1 MHIMYFTE
9 RPYRE
14 VPEDEV
20 IKNRSF
26 FGVPNSFFDREVG
39 SRLYNEYL
47 DEAVYAEEM
56 GFDGVM
62 LNEHH
67 GTPFCM
73 GAVMNVEA
81 AILARITKKV
91 RIVLLGNPLPI
102 VKKSAPHGGGTGG
115 DRSYLEGPAGSRM
128 GPRRRQRTDLQ
139 QRQPGLQSRV
149 FQRGARPRDRGMD
162 ASGAVSLGRQAFHLS
177 LRQPVGAAVSEAAP
191 ADMDSRRDQR
201 RDRGLVRAASL
212 SIHRAG
218 HRAAI
223 DRRVVESVRRHRDA
237 GRLSWPGSENFGYL
251 QQIHRRRDRGRRR
264 RSWAR
269 PRCSAAAPRTSR
281 VPNGLCRRATTPRR
295 QRGVSRGR
303 PPTTAFS
310 ASLSEKLKERC
321 GDDQCTGEDTRGKL
335 RRGEV
340 SIEEAKRKIYGNYQ
354 KAQDGLQIIIG
365 TPKTVIPK
373 LRLIMEVL
381 RPGVFGLFQAQ
392 GPLTLEQRM
401 TSMRLMGQEV
411 LPAMREIA
419 KELGIVDPFEREPGS
434 RPHTAGTQRDS
445 LVDLER
451 AQARAASATNR
462 YAYSYRG
469 SKWNLE

>member
-14 VPEDEV
+14 VPEEEV

-26 FGVPNSFFDREVG
+26 FGVPNRFFDREVG

-81 AILARITKKV
+81 AILARITNRV
-91 RIVLLGNPLPI
+91 RIVLLGNPLPTLRNPLRMAEELAEI
-102 VKKSAPHGGGTGG
+102 DLISKGRLVPGWVRG
-115 DRSYLEGPAGSRM
+115 AGSEQIFNNANPAYNREYFNEAHDVVIAAWTRP
-128 GPRRRQRTDLQ
+128 GPFRWEGKHFTYRFVNPWVLPYQKPRPPIWI
-139 QRQPGLQSRV
+139 PGVISPETVVWCAQHRYPYIGLGTALQSTV
-149 FQRGARPRDRGMD
+149 ELWNLYGDTATQEGYM
-162 ASGAVSLGRQAFHLS
+162 
-177 LRQPVGAAVSEAAP
+177 
-191 ADMDSRRDQR
+191 
-201 RDRGLVRAASL
+201 
-212 SIHRAG
+212 AG
-218 HRAAI
+218 T
-223 DRRVVESVRRHRDA
+223 
-237 GRLSWPGSENFGYL
+237 ENFGYL
-251 QQIHRRRDRGRRR
+251 QQIFVAETEEKAQELGK
-264 RSWAR
+264 
-269 PRCSAAAPRTSR
+269 AAPFGGGAANFSRPEWTLPPGYNSKEATRRLARQASDYGFLGITSE
-281 VPNGLCRRATTPRR
+281 T
-295 QRGVSRGR
+295 
-303 PPTTAFS
+303 
-310 ASLSEKLKERC
+310 LKES
-321 GDDQCTGEDTRGKL
+321 GEDHHGKDTRARL

-365 TPKTVIPK
+365 TPKSVMPK

-381 RPGVFGLFQAQ
+381 HPGIFGLFQAQ

-401 TSMRLMGQEV
+401 TSTRLLGQEV

-419 KELGIVDPFEREPGS
+419 KELGIVDPFERAPGS
-434 RPHTAGTQRDS
+434 RPYTAGTQRDS
-445 LVDLER
+445 LVDLNALKR
-451 AQARAASATNR
+451 APKRDESVR
-462 YAYSYRG
+462 V
-469 SKWNLE
+469 